1 MVTWLTSHGFVRTET
16 NTTGPRVT
24 RPIRGAELQGSVWTR
39 NVLDHAEPKLNS
51 RVGCESKAEHYRSP
65 TDHRAL
71 RMLSYYDPTTGQFL
85 TSDPAFTATLSAYG
99 YANNDPINGSDPTG
113 LCFGVCIAIIT
124 VVTACIESGWGEDV
138 GGFLGAEG
146 GLSAEAELEASEA
159 AGGIDGGPP
168 CPEYGPDPE
177 PAGEPPEAPP
187 ATPVRMLT
195 SSEQE
200 SIKSLQWQI
209 MEHESK
215 L

>member
-1 MVTWLTSHGFVRTET
+1 
-16 NTTGPRVT
+16 
-24 RPIRGAELQGSVWTR
+24 
-39 NVLDHAEPKLNS
+39 
-51 RVGCESKAEHYRSP
+51 
-65 TDHRAL
+65 
-71 RMLSYYDPTTGQFL
+71 MLSYYDPTTGQFL

-124 VVTACIESGWGEDV
+124 VVAACIESGWGEDV

-168 CPEYGPDPE
+168 CPEYGPPE

-215 L
+215 LQSYEDNPDAYDNQGRLCNASSAVRQRVIKGRIAHLQLEINSVRSQIDRIRRGE